1 MLNVIGRGAR
11 NIMKVLI
18 GTKNPSKIEG
28 AKKAFDKF
36 FDNVEIIGVDAS
48 SNVSD
53 QPFNEDVLQGAKN
66 RVEGVKNYA
75 VENNIEADFY
85 IAIEAGIVDYFNEYI
100 NFNISVIEDKDG
112 LQSVGVSQ
120 GFPIPERL
128 IPEIKSNGL
137 GRTMDR
143 LFSGHDLGK
152 SVGGISFLTKETVTR
167 MDIVENSFT
176 MALIKFINGDLW
188 K

>member
-1 MLNVIGRGAR
+1 
-11 NIMKVLI
+11 MKVLI

-28 AKKAFDKF
+28 AKRAFDKF

-48 SNVSD
+48 SNVAD

-66 RVEGVKNYA
+66 RVEVVKQYA
-75 VENNIEADFY
+75 KDNNIDADFY
-85 IAIEAGIVDYFNEYI
+85 IAIEAGIVDYFKEFV
-100 NFNISVIEDKDG
+100 NFNVSFIENKDG

-120 GFPIPERL
+120 GFSIPERL
-128 IPEIKSNGL
+128 IPEIKSDGL
-137 GRTMDR
+137 GRTMDKI
-143 LFSGHDLGK
+143 FSGHDLGK

-176 MALIKFINGDLW
+176 MALIKFINGDIW
-188 K
+188 R